1 MANKQTSKKYSPAT
15 ELRRAV
21 AASLKITQIEAATA
35 IKAVFEAV
43 TDHIKEKNTV
53 RIDGFGVFKKQD
65 RPARKGYDP
74 IKKTYV
80 DIQASS
86 SVSFRNAKALKDKMS
101 K

>member
-1 MANKQTSKKYSPAT
+1 MTTKTAKKYSPAT

-21 AASLKITQIEAATA
+21 AGSLKITQIEAAA
-35 IKAVFEAV
+35 VIGAVFDAV
-43 TDHIKEKNTV
+43 KSHIKEKGSV

-80 DIQASS
+80 DIKASS
-86 SVSFRNAKALKDKMS
+86 SVSFRNAKALKEGMTK
-101 K
+101 